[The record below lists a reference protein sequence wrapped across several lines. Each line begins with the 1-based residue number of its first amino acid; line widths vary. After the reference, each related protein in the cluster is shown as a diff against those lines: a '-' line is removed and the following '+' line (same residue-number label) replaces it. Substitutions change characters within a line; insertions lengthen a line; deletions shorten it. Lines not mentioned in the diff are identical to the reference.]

1 MFDRQERSL
10 QMARKLTT
18 ETKANLTRALTR
30 LELARE
36 LLVDVDLLILT
47 DIEDDLSRLINDLDD
62 VLTELENS
70 DA

>member
-1 MFDRQERSL
+1 
-10 QMARKLTT
+10 MARKLTT